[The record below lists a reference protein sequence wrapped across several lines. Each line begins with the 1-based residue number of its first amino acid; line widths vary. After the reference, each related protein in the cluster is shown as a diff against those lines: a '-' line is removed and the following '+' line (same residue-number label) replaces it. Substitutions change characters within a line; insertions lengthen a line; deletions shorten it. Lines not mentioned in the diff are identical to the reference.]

1 MEGEGVGRGVP
12 PPILKREKEE
22 EQRDS
27 SLGVSGELGSP
38 TAKPPPGTSSP
49 EGRGEEK
56 SAGQNPEVH
65 PDKGLNISQVATL
78 DERPSGGFESS
89 SEESADE
96 GEGTLVGPDIEEA
109 MGEETVQEQEETSV
123 GGQSPDN

>member
-1 MEGEGVGRGVP
+1 VEGEGVGRGVP

-27 SLGVSGELGSP
+27 SLGVTGKLGNP
-38 TAKPPPGTSSP
+38 AVKPPAGTSSP
-49 EGRGEEK
+49 DVMGEEK
-56 SAGQNPEVH
+56 SAGQNPEVR

-96 GEGTLVGPDIEEA
+96 GEGVLRGPPVVRESARFHVGYGSS
-109 MGEETVQEQEETSV
+109 GEES
-123 GGQSPDN
+123 